1 MDTMQCKG
9 KQSMIDL
16 LKENLKHFEEY
27 KDCIIKVWRNNNV
40 IINLVIGIKQESEF
54 RIQNSE
60 YSTHKG
66 IEF

>member
-1 MDTMQCKG
+1 MGIYGWVMDTMQCKG

-40 IINLVIGIKQESEF
+40 IINLVIGINIKF
-54 RIQNSE
+54 NR
-60 YSTHKG
+60 
-66 IEF
+66 